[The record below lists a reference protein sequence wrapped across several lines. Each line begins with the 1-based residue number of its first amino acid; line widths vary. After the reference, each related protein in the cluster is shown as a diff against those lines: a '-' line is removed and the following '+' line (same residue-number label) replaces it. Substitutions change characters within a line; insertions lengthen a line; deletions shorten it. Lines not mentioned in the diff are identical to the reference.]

1 MSDRRVLPRLLA
13 VVGFC
18 MLGSC
23 ASPPS
28 EMASAESQEDSAR
41 IWDAPESLLVAE
53 SPIAPALDIAVEL
66 FDPGISDDDRSP
78 LAAVRRMESQLLAG
92 ELRETLVRSNQ
103 WGVVRLVPTA
113 SALTPVSI
121 RAAIVESD
129 GRDLVLDVVVKDAM
143 GILWFDHTVAYR
155 QQSAGTM
162 A

>member
-28 EMASAESQEDSAR
+28 EMASAESQEDSTR

-66 FDPGISDDDRSP
+66 FDPCLLYTSPSPRDR
-78 LAAVRRMESQLLAG
+78 G
-92 ELRETLVRSNQ
+92 
-103 WGVVRLVPTA
+103 
-113 SALTPVSI
+113 
-121 RAAIVESD
+121 
-129 GRDLVLDVVVKDAM
+129 
-143 GILWFDHTVAYR
+143 
-155 QQSAGTM
+155 
-162 A
+162 